1 MVKGDAMP
9 TSTEVRTERET
20 LNISVEPSERSLID
34 RAAKICGKNRAAFI
48 LDAVRS
54 AAEEVLYDQM
64 IIKTDQDAYE
74 KFFERLVE
82 KPNPNPRLIKT
93 MTTSAPWEEE

>member
-1 MVKGDAMP
+1 MP

-20 LNISVEPSERSLID
+20 LNISVEPSERTLID
-34 RAAKICGKNRAAFI
+34 RAAKISGKNRAAFI

-64 IIKTDQDAYE
+64 VIKADQDAYE
-74 KFFERLVE
+74 KFFERLVK

-93 MTTSAPWEEE
+93 MTTSAPWEEG

>member
-1 MVKGDAMP
+1 VP
-9 TSTEVRTERET
+9 TSAEDRTERET
-20 LNISVEPSERSLID
+20 LIISVEPGERNLID
-34 RAAKICGKNRAAFI
+34 RAANISGKNRTAFI

-54 AAEEVLYDQM
+54 AAEEALYSQM
-64 IIKTDQDAYE
+64 IIKVDPEAYE

-82 KPNPNPRLIKT
+82 KPSPNPRLLKT